1 MYRFCFRGGG
11 GDALSALPAADGEE
25 AASFFERRD
34 SQWVAVPRSV
44 ALRHEFQAEL
54 EHVPANRCPHR
65 CGERGACLARAGRR
79 GGRGFCKC
87 DPHYSGKACAQHSSR
102 WCWNDCAGRGT
113 CVDGWCRCRPPFYG
127 PGCAFDGS
135 RPQPPAAAP
144 HGAPPR
150 GPFRVYVYDLP
161 PLVLRRRTFGS
172 DPDPIFN
179 THHVFLER
187 LLIDPAALATR
198 PEEAHAFLAPAFGT
212 NMEALDEYY
221 VHVQLHIA
229 ARLPWWHR
237 RRGTDHAWFTTADGG
252 GCNLNTLP
260 RLRRSVIMAHYLKWN
275 TTATGCGVRGK
286 DLALP
291 PAVPGVLEASFLARG
306 AAPLSSRPLRFFFA
320 GNVPDSE
327 QPGFDQIPDAQLG
340 REAYS
345 EGVRQLVWK
354 HARQAPGFRV
364 VSRSASYLTDWSES
378 QVCLAPMGVG
388 WGVRL
393 LWSLGGGCVPLLASS
408 EVAGWFDDAL
418 NYSTFSLHALPKET
432 LTRLPSYL
440 QAVGTPRLQALQ
452 RGVLRHRRLF
462 LWGASDDTRGHGSA
476 YQVTMQQLCRRA
488 TRHRI
493 RSQPAMGYTA
503 MCDAQLPAALAAAF
517 PALTRPPQAAPD
529 AAPPPSRE
537 GGGRVR
543 RRAGA
548 AVP

>member
-1 MYRFCFRGGG
+1 M
-11 GDALSALPAADGEE
+11 
-25 AASFFERRD
+25 
-34 SQWVAVPRSV
+34 
-44 ALRHEFQAEL
+44 
-54 EHVPANRCPHR
+54 
-65 CGERGACLARAGRR
+65 
-79 GGRGFCKC
+79 
-87 DPHYSGKACAQHSSR
+87 
-102 WCWNDCAGRGT
+102 
-113 CVDGWCRCRPPFYG
+113 
-127 PGCAFDGS
+127 
-135 RPQPPAAAP
+135 
-144 HGAPPR
+144 
-150 GPFRVYVYDLP
+150 
-161 PLVLRRRTFGS
+161 LRRRTFGS

-187 LLIDPAALATR
+187 LLADRAALAAR

-221 VHVQLHIA
+221 LHVQRHIA
-229 ARLPWWHR
+229 AHLPWWHR

-291 PAVPGVLEASFLARG
+291 PAVPGVLEAGFLARG

-327 QPGFDQIPDAQLG
+327 QPGFDQISDAQLG

-418 NYSTFSLHALPKET
+418 NYSTFSLHALPKDS

-440 QAVGTPRLQALQ
+440 QDVGAPRLQALQ

-462 LWGASDDTRGHGSA
+462 LWGASDDTEQGSA

-493 RSQPAMGYTA
+493 RSEPAMGYTA

-543 RRAGA
+543 RHAGA
-548 AVP
+548 AAS

>member
-1 MYRFCFRGGG
+1 
-11 GDALSALPAADGEE
+11 
-25 AASFFERRD
+25 
-34 SQWVAVPRSV
+34 
-44 ALRHEFQAEL
+44 
-54 EHVPANRCPHR
+54 
-65 CGERGACLARAGRR
+65 
-79 GGRGFCKC
+79 
-87 DPHYSGKACAQHSSR
+87 
-102 WCWNDCAGRGT
+102 
-113 CVDGWCRCRPPFYG
+113 
-127 PGCAFDGS
+127 
-135 RPQPPAAAP
+135 
-144 HGAPPR
+144 
-150 GPFRVYVYDLP
+150 
-161 PLVLRRRTFGS
+161 
-172 DPDPIFN
+172 
-179 THHVFLER
+179 
-187 LLIDPAALATR
+187 
-198 PEEAHAFLAPAFGT
+198 
-212 NMEALDEYY
+212 
-221 VHVQLHIA
+221 
-229 ARLPWWHR
+229 
-237 RRGTDHAWFTTADGG
+237 
-252 GCNLNTLP
+252 
-260 RLRRSVIMAHYLKWN
+260 
-275 TTATGCGVRGK
+275 
-286 DLALP
+286 
-291 PAVPGVLEASFLARG
+291 
-306 AAPLSSRPLRFFFA
+306 
-320 GNVPDSE
+320 
-327 QPGFDQIPDAQLG
+327 
-340 REAYS
+340 
-345 EGVRQLVWK
+345 
-354 HARQAPGFRV
+354 
-364 VSRSASYLTDWSES
+364 
-378 QVCLAPMGVG
+378 MGLG